1 MSHISLNLPDQLKEV
16 AAKQAARAGLSLDE
30 YLRIA
35 IAARVQAQAETEA
48 YLAARAARVPRG
60 RALEILARAGTQEPI
75 PEDRFDGN

>member
-1 MSHISLNLPDQLKEV
+1 MDRERLPEEGETEAGRYL
-16 AAKQAARAGLSLDE
+16 AARAM
-30 YLRIA
+30 IQ
-35 IAARVQAQAETEA
+35 IQAEAEA